1 MKTLVFLSLV
11 AACNLGPPSPQ
22 PAPSPARPVQLL
34 IEPDA
39 GQRAVLDLISG
50 AGRSVWGELYLL
62 TDGAAIDALAA
73 RAAAGCD
80 VRILLEPAPYQAE
93 TANQDAYARLA
104 AAGADVRWS
113 TPRFTYTH
121 AKVLV
126 VDHARLAVLTLN
138 LTASGLSGNREYAL
152 LDANPA
158 DVTAMEAIFAA
169 DRVGSPTTAPAAP
182 LVTSPETTR
191 PTLLGLIASAQRTLA
206 IETEELAD
214 SAVIAALSAARARG
228 VAVTLAWPGPAAGAA
243 STGSSTFFDLA
254 STGAVVRAVSAPP
267 IHGKVIAVD
276 GWSVYV
282 GSANLTAT
290 SLDAN
295 REVGLRLDDPS
306 LAQAIASTV
315 LADAASGVP
324 P

>member
-1 MKTLVFLSLV
+1 MKTLAFLSFL
-11 AACNLGPPSPQ
+11 AACDLTP
-22 PAPSPARPVQLL
+22 PAPAVRAPAPRSVQLL
-34 IEPDA
+34 IEPQA
-39 GQRAVLDLISG
+39 GPSAVLDLIAG
-50 AGRSVWGELYLL
+50 ARRSIWGEMYLL
-62 TDGAAIDALAA
+62 TDAGAIDALAS

-80 VRILLEPAPYQAE
+80 VRLLLEPAPYQAQ

-121 AKVLV
+121 AKVLII
-126 VDHARLAVLTLN
+126 DHARLGVLTMN

-152 LDANPA
+152 LDDAPA
-158 DVTAMEAIFAA
+158 DVAAMEAIVAA
-169 DRVGSPTTAPAAP
+169 DRTGATTAAPPLP

-191 PTLLGLIASAQRTLA
+191 PTLLALITSARQTLA

-214 SAVIAALSAARARG
+214 GAVLDALVAARGRG
-228 VAVTLAWPGPAAGAA
+228 VAVTLAWPGPAAGAPA
-243 STGSSTFFDLA
+243 TFQDLA
-254 STGAVVRAVSAPP
+254 ATGAIVRAVGAPP
-267 IHGKVIAVD
+267 IHGKTIAVD
-276 GWSVYV
+276 DRAAYV

-295 REVGLRLDDPS
+295 REVGLRLDDPA
-306 LAQAIASTV
+306 LARALAATV
-315 LADAASGVP
+315 AADAASGVP

>member
-1 MKTLVFLSLV
+1 MRTAVMFLALSACSL
-11 AACNLGPPSPQ
+11 AGPVQ
-22 PAPSPARPVQLL
+22 PAPAAPERPMQLL
-34 IEPDA
+34 IEPEA

-50 AGRSVWGELYLL
+50 AGRSIWGEVYLL
-62 TDGAAIDALAA
+62 TDDAAVDALAS

-80 VRILLEPAPYQAE
+80 VRILLEPAPYQA
-93 TANQDAYARLA
+93 TSANQDAYARLA

-113 TPRFTYTH
+113 TARFTYTH
-121 AKVLV
+121 AKVLI

-152 LDANPA
+152 LDTNPA

-169 DRVGSPTTAPAAP
+169 DRVGSPTTAPHAP

-191 PTLLGLIASAQRTLA
+191 PTLLDLIASAQRTLA

-214 SAVIAALSAARARG
+214 GAILAALAAARARG
-228 VAVTLAWPGPAAGAA
+228 VAVTLAWPGPATGAP
-243 STGSSTFFDLA
+243 SGFLDLA
-254 STGAVVRAVSAPP
+254 STGAVVRAVGAPP
-267 IHGKVIAVD
+267 IHGKVIVAD
-276 GWSVYV
+276 GRMAYV

-295 REVGLRLDDPS
+295 REVGLRLDDPT
-306 LAQAIASTV
+306 LAQTIAATV

>member
-1 MKTLVFLSLV
+1 M
-11 AACNLGPPSPQ
+11 Q
-22 PAPSPARPVQLL
+22 RPVELYV
-34 IEPDA
+34 EPEA
-39 GQRAVLDLISG
+39 GAAAILDLIGG
-50 AGRSVWGELYLL
+50 ATRSLWAEMYLL
-62 TDGAAIDALAA
+62 TADAAIDALAA

-104 AAGADVRWS
+104 AAGVDVRWS
-113 TPRFTYTH
+113 TPRYTYTH
-121 AKVLV
+121 AKVLI

-138 LTASGLSGNREYAL
+138 LTSSGLSGNREYAVV
-152 LDANPA
+152 DGDPD
-158 DVTAMEAIFAA
+158 DVSAMEAIFTA
-169 DRVGSPTTAPAAP
+169 DRVGAPTVAPPAP

-191 PTLLGLIASAQRTLA
+191 PALLGLIGSARETLA

-214 SAVIAALSAARARG
+214 GGVLDALGAARARG
-228 VAVTLAWPGPAAGAA
+228 VAVTVAWPGPAAGAPSA
-243 STGSSTFFDLA
+243 FQDLA
-254 STGAVVRAVSAPP
+254 AAGAVVRAVGTPP

-276 GWSVYV
+276 GRAAYV

-295 REVGLRLDDPS
+295 REVGLRLDSPS
-306 LAQAIASTV
+306 LAQRLASTV
-315 LADAASGVP
+315 AADAASGVP